1 MARETFDP
9 HDIRQSDMNK
19 LADAIEE
26 YLTVLEEVIIIP
38 DELKDE
44 CEENIKEGIK
54 RTKKLIKK
62 LRKGDT
68 TVFKDADEWNPLD

>member
-1 MARETFDP
+1 MKRDRFDP
-9 HDIRQSDMNK
+9 HDIRQSDMNQ

-26 YLTVLEEVIIIP
+26 YLTVLEDIIIIP
-38 DELKDE
+38 DDMKEK
-44 CEENIKEGIK
+44 CEENIKEGIN

-68 TVFKDADEWNPLD
+68 SVFKDEEEWQTF